1 MNMKRYL
8 ENCIRGWLPEEPN
21 LQGFKRT
28 IGQHGLANK
37 RPVAGIV
44 LLSLGVAFFLF
55 SFLVATRTDTVIDNS
70 FALSPN
76 EKYGPYQKGTYY
88 HTHITTKT
96 TLLGE
101 VTVEGESIS
110 LTVNGYNTEHLKNIS
125 IDQNYSLV
133 IKPADDQY
141 TFTFENAAARPSSV
155 NFTLKETWIDI
166 ISLMP
171 AFITMLLS
179 APIGTMLIVRGLSKK
194 TSKKEEIC

>member
-1 MNMKRYL
+1 MNPKKYL
-8 ENCIRGWLPEEPN
+8 ENRIRGWLPDGPN
-21 LQGFKRT
+21 LHRIERT
-28 IGQHGLANK
+28 MGRHNLANK
-37 RPVAGIV
+37 RPVAGLV

-76 EKYGPYQKGTYY
+76 EKYGPYQTGTYY

-101 VTVEGESIS
+101 VTVKGESIN

-179 APIGTMLIVRGLSKK
+179 APIGTMLIVKGLSKK
-194 TSKKEEIC
+194 TSKKQEIC